1 MLILMLLLCGL
12 FALICYSMGV
22 KKGYSGVLC
31 VLAGFFGNVSSIVIL
46 ALLPDVAAEQ
56 EQRDQEERRHREE
69 IEALKR
75 RIAELEA
82 ARKEAEPEATEVR
95 KVQDVQAVQPESANG
110 EKDAMAPAVFRSRA
124 LEIVECPKCGRRQ
137 QSCRDCCYNCGTP
150 FLYQDEQV

>member
-1 MLILMLLLCGL
+1 MLVVTLLIYVL
-12 FALICYSMGV
+12 FALICYEIGV

-31 VLAGFFGNVSSIVIL
+31 ALAGFLGNIGAIAII
-46 ALLPDVAAEQ
+46 ALLPDKAAEQ
-56 EQRDQEERRHREE
+56 EQRDQEARRHREE

-82 ARKEAEPEATEVR
+82 VR
-95 KVQDVQAVQPESANG
+95 KVEEPEVTETKNVQPVQPESADG
-110 EKDAMAPAVFRSRA
+110 KKDAAAPAVFRSRA
-124 LEIVECPKCGRRQ
+124 LELVICPKCGRRQ

>member
-1 MLILMLLLCGL
+1 MLIVTLLLYAL
-12 FALICYSMGV
+12 FALICYEIGV

-31 VLAGFFGNVSSIVIL
+31 ALAGFLGNIGVIAII
-46 ALLPDVAAEQ
+46 ALLPDKAAEQ

-75 RIAELEA
+75 RISELEA
-82 ARKEAEPEATEVR
+82 ARKAEEPEMTEVE
-95 KVQDVQAVQPESANG
+95 DVQAGQPESADG

-137 QSCRDCCYNCGTP
+137 QSCRDNCYNCGIP
-150 FLYQDEQV
+150 FLYQDEL

>member
-31 VLAGFFGNVSSIVIL
+31 VLAGFFGNVSSVVIL

-82 ARKEAEPEATEVR
+82 ARKADEPEAEEEREV
-95 KVQDVQAVQPESANG
+95 QPVQPESADG
-110 EKDAMAPAVFRSRA
+110 EKDAMAPAVFRSRT

-137 QSCRDCCYNCGTP
+137 QSCRDNCYNCGTP
-150 FLYQDEQV
+150 FLYQDEL

>member
-56 EQRDQEERRHREE
+56 EQRDQEARRHREE

-82 ARKEAEPEATEVR
+82 VRKAEEPEATEVR
-95 KVQDVQAVQPESANG
+95 KVQDVQAVQPESADG
-110 EKDAMAPAVFRSRA
+110 EKDAMAPAVFRSRT

-137 QSCRDCCYNCGTP
+137 QSCRDNCYNCGTP
-150 FLYQDEQV
+150 FLYQDEL